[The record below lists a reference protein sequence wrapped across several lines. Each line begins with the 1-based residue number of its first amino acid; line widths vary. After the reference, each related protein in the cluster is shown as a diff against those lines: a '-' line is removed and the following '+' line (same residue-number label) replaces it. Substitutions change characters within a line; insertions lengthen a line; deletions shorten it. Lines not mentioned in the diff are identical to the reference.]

1 MKYPTVTNFG
11 GVTSHINCLLEML
24 LEPVNSRMMMS
35 LSVLIVPLR
44 AFFLDRAQS
53 RSMLHFSLLFGV
65 KVLVAGNCGRQNNDP
80 EHVHAL
86 ISGTCEYAVSRQKK
100 KKKKICRGYSGYR
113 Y

>member
-44 AFFLDRAQS
+44 DFFLDRTQS
-53 RSMLHFSLLFGV
+53 GSIGM
-65 KVLVAGNCGRQNNDP
+65 KILVADYCGRQNNDP
-80 EHVHAL
+80 EHVRAL
-86 ISGTCEYAVSRQKK
+86 ISGTCEYAVSWQKK
-100 KKKKICRGYSGYR
+100 SFAEAIQDIDIKMGR
-113 Y
+113 